1 MVELEEGQCRFLL
14 ANVCEPGDSRL
25 NKLTEKYSWNELVQN
40 NSLLPAIYQAKIATL
55 DKSKLLEEFSNSN
68 FIWPGHEFWPRN
80 LNDLGLRTPIGLW
93 YRGKIE
99 NMNPISISIVGSR
112 SATDYGENVASDIA
126 MKLCALNI
134 DVVSGGAIG
143 IDAAAHR
150 GSLIGAGFTIAVLAG
165 GVEVNYPKS
174 NSLLFEKI
182 AANGLILSEVP
193 PRTAPIRHR
202 FLIRNRLIAA
212 LSNATLVVEAKIK
225 SGAMST
231 AGEAATIGRDVMAIP
246 GSIHSGSSA
255 GCHQLIRDGAVL
267 VTDVKEICE
276 LIVGDYPQ
284 YSQ

>member
-1 MVELEEGQCRFLL
+1 
-14 ANVCEPGDSRL
+14 
-25 NKLTEKYSWNELVQN
+25 
-40 NSLLPAIYQAKIATL
+40 LLPAIYQAKIATL

-68 FIWPGHEFWPRN
+68 FIWPAHEFWPRN
-80 LNDLGLRTPIGLW
+80 LKDLGLRTPIGLW
-93 YRGKIE
+93 YRGNIE
-99 NMNPISISIVGSR
+99 NMNPLSISIVGSR
-112 SATDYGENVASDIA
+112 SATDYGENVASDLA
-126 MKLCALNI
+126 MKLSALHI

-143 IDAAAHR
+143 IDAAAHH
-150 GSLIGAGFTIAVLAG
+150 GALEGEGFTIAVLAG
-165 GVEVNYPKS
+165 GVDVNYPKS

-193 PRTAPIRHR
+193 PRNAPIRHR

-231 AGEAATIGRDVMAIP
+231 AGEAAVIGRDVMAIP

-267 VTDVKEICE
+267 VTDVNEICE

-284 YSQ
+284 YSR

>member
-14 ANVCEPGDSRL
+14 ASICEPGDSRL

-40 NSLLPAIYQAKIATL
+40 YSLLPAIYRAKMAAL
-55 DKSKLLEEFSNSN
+55 DNSKILEELSNSN
-68 FIWPGHEFWPRN
+68 FIWPGHEYWPRN

-93 YRGKIE
+93 YRGNIE
-99 NMNPISISIVGSR
+99 NMNPISISIVGAR
-112 SATDYGENVASDIA
+112 SATTYGENVASDLA
-126 MKLCALNI
+126 MKLSALNI

-143 IDAAAHR
+143 IDAAAHH
-150 GSLIGAGFTIAVLAG
+150 GALSGDGFTIAVLAG

-182 AANGLILSEVP
+182 ATNGLILSEVP
-193 PRTAPIRHR
+193 PLTAPIRHR

-231 AGEAATIGRDVMAIP
+231 AGEAGAIGRDVMAIP

-267 VTDVKEICE
+267 VTDVNEICE

-284 YSQ
+284 YSR